1 MWFKKENK
9 EKKKTP
15 RKRWTK
21 EDEKTLL
28 NALLTDASFKDIS
41 KVLGRDLSA
50 VERKHKSIE
59 KARRS
64 GSWNAHETLNLI
76 VLWNNNSSLEAIG
89 QTLNRRRNSIKGRFN
104 TLPGYPNK
112 INEEFF
118 KLVNEKELNS
128 QPEPP
133 STFTNSVKGV
143 SEEVVQY
150 AIKGYEL
157 EHISEQT
164 GLAIS
169 NIEKI
174 MDQEEVWD
182 KYDLLML
189 KKAEK
194 RWDRPLRL
202 GEEKSS
208 IGIDRSTW
216 EQEKQKRVLY
226 LQRVLQN
233 PEGSTIEFKETF
245 GRNIYTKKHDED
257 LVHAVLKNVCGFL
270 NTQGGDLI
278 IGINDRSRDVVGI
291 DFDFFT
297 DVEDYIRK
305 VSDSIA
311 NNFHENPIRYCQVFI
326 EELGNKKV
334 CYIKVGPGTEPSF
347 LVHKKWNISKKYGPD
362 HEIYY
367 TRQGDSAIPL
377 ELRETMLD
385 LSKNFPNSE
394 YFRQSRT

>member
-1 MWFKKENK
+1 
-9 EKKKTP
+9 
-15 RKRWTK
+15 
-21 EDEKTLL
+21 
-28 NALLTDASFKDIS
+28 
-41 KVLGRDLSA
+41 
-50 VERKHKSIE
+50 
-59 KARRS
+59 
-64 GSWNAHETLNLI
+64 
-76 VLWNNNSSLEAIG
+76 
-89 QTLNRRRNSIKGRFN
+89 
-104 TLPGYPNK
+104 
-112 INEEFF
+112 
-118 KLVNEKELNS
+118 
-128 QPEPP
+128 
-133 STFTNSVKGV
+133 
-143 SEEVVQY
+143 
-150 AIKGYEL
+150 
-157 EHISEQT
+157 
-164 GLAIS
+164 
-169 NIEKI
+169 
-174 MDQEEVWD
+174 
-182 KYDLLML
+182 
-189 KKAEK
+189 
-194 RWDRPLRL
+194 

-245 GRNIYTKKHDED
+245 GRNIYTRKHDED

-297 DVEDYIRK
+297 DVEEYIRK

>member
-1 MWFKKENK
+1 
-9 EKKKTP
+9 
-15 RKRWTK
+15 
-21 EDEKTLL
+21 
-28 NALLTDASFKDIS
+28 
-41 KVLGRDLSA
+41 
-50 VERKHKSIE
+50 
-59 KARRS
+59 
-64 GSWNAHETLNLI
+64 
-76 VLWNNNSSLEAIG
+76 
-89 QTLNRRRNSIKGRFN
+89 
-104 TLPGYPNK
+104 
-112 INEEFF
+112 
-118 KLVNEKELNS
+118 
-128 QPEPP
+128 
-133 STFTNSVKGV
+133 
-143 SEEVVQY
+143 
-150 AIKGYEL
+150 
-157 EHISEQT
+157 
-164 GLAIS
+164 
-169 NIEKI
+169 

-208 IGIDRSTW
+208 IGIDRSTR

-233 PEGSTIEFKETF
+233 PEGSTIEFK
-245 GRNIYTKKHDED
+245 D
-257 LVHAVLKNVCGFL
+257 
-270 NTQGGDLI
+270 TQGGDLI

-297 DVEDYIRK
+297 NVEDYIRK